1 MIQKNLTDLHKRFVV
16 SLIAVAIISFLM
28 IFSHLTL
35 IKGLLISCVAILA
48 GIGIWEYGQ
57 LAKAKALHLS
67 LIAMII
73 VSISEIIA
81 FFLAHKLMVF
91 SQMPAIVL
99 ALGAAIFFVL
109 HFKETTGALLH
120 VAVEFFGVCYVAVPL
135 SFMLAILYPISS
147 TGISWD
153 GRVWLVYLILVTK
166 VTDVGAYFVGRLWG
180 KRQLAPVLSPKKTVE
195 GAVAGFF
202 CAVASSMLFSWLGEC
217 LFPEYFH
224 LPILGAL
231 FLGSCIGIIAQ
242 VGDLAE
248 SLLKRDAAIKDS
260 NSLPGLGGVLD
271 MLDSLLLTSPIVY
284 FYLQFH
290 R

>member
-1 MIQKNLTDLHKRFVV
+1 MKKKNLTDLNRRFVV
-16 SLIAVAIISFLM
+16 SSIAISIVSFLM
-28 IFSHLTL
+28 IFSHVA
-35 IKGLLISCVAILA
+35 IVKALLIFSVAGLA
-48 GIGIWEYGQ
+48 AIGIWEYGQ
-57 LAKAKALHLS
+57 LAKAKSLQLS
-67 LIAMII
+67 LIAMIA
-73 VSISEIIA
+73 VAVSEIIA

-99 ALGAAIFFVL
+99 ALGAGVFFVL
-109 HFKETTGALLH
+109 HFKETTDALLH
-120 VAVEFFGVCYVAVPL
+120 VSAEFFGVCYVAVPL

-180 KRQLAPVLSPKKTVE
+180 KTPLAPILSPKKTIE
-195 GAVAGFF
+195 GAVAGFV
-202 CAVASSMLFSWLGEC
+202 CAVVCSVLFSCIGAK
-217 LFPEYFH
+217 LFPNYFH
-224 LPILGAL
+224 LPLLGAL

-242 VGDLAE
+242 IGDLAE
-248 SLLKRDAAIKDS
+248 SLLKRDASIKDS
-260 NSLPGLGGVLD
+260 NTLPGLGGVLD
-271 MLDSLLLTSPIVY
+271 MLDSLLLTTPVVY